1 MGLTDISGPAWGIHP
16 FPHCPRRQ
24 VLLDVYLPVTEVP
37 VQSSTLWAVSTTSS
51 VLKMCA
57 GCQSCEGSPGRGW
70 LALLSSIRQQTMQH
84 AYDLLTHISKL
95 SLRVISEKSSLTLRQ
110 VTHIISIQLDSAV
123 ASVTHR
129 HMTDITKLT
138 YKMQAGQHVWFQ
150 LLPTENAR
158 PAGHCRSR
166 GALGPAKTKEFS
178 EMSHFQ
184 RWVII
189 LHSGEWC
196 LLP

>member
-1 MGLTDISGPAWGIHP
+1 MDLHGAYIHFPIAPEDRCFLTFTFLWQKYQFKVLPFGLSLPP
-16 FPHCPRRQ
+16 Q
-24 VLLDVYLPVTEVP
+24 VFSRCVQAARVVKVLQDVDD
-37 VQSSTLWAVSTTSS
+37 
-51 VLKMCA
+51 
-57 GCQSCEGSPGRGW
+57 W
-70 LALLSSIRQQTMQH
+70 LCYSSIRQQTMQH

-166 GALGPAKTKEFS
+166 GALGPVKTKEFS